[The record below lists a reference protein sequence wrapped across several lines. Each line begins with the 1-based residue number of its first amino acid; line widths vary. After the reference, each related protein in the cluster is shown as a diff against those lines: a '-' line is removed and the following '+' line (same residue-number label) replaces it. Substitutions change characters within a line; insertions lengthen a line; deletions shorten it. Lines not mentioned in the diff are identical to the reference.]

1 MANKK
6 IHEPQVFINKEV
18 LLILHKRGLT
28 REPKGVVFFSFFL
41 RKGFKITR
49 AISLF
54 LYENVTSLDQE
65 EKDILDHNIVEQR
78 SLVLLL
84 LIGNFSLMQKK
95 SIMSIK

>member
-1 MANKK
+1 M
-6 IHEPQVFINKEV
+6 
-18 LLILHKRGLT
+18 LILHKRGLT
-28 REPKGVVFFSFFL
+28 REPKGVVFFFL

-54 LYENVTSLDQE
+54 LCENVTSLDQE
-65 EKDILDHNIVEQR
+65 EKDILDHNVFEQR

-95 SIMSIK
+95 KTHNEH